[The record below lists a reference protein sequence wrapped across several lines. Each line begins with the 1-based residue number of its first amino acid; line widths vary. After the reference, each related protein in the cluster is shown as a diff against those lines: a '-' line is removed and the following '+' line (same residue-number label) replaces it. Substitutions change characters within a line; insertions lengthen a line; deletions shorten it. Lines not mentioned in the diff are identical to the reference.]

1 MPLSVKVKSDDVP
14 TKARRKEAADRV
26 IDRFGNQLPDL
37 RLLCFFDDEDCT
49 YLNQEWGEAFRG
61 VYLSVLSGSFWR
73 SLPHYVRD
81 ECFSDQLTS
90 LFDRLIYLHG
100 STCAHEVGLTM
111 TFAHELQHFVQY
123 SNMPTLWA
131 ANTFIYQ
138 HLSKSASNALGLKT
152 FSFPFE
158 REARVVSKGTAENLF
173 GAEVVRQYID
183 TKIADPVDAD
193 DAADWE
199 FVQEIDT
206 SVPYDLAGETKLFFQ
221 QLKPYRPGLEE
232 YLKIPEVKNN
242 PDFKYVDLDALFDGA
257 GA

>member
-1 MPLSVKVKSDDVP
+1 MPPTVKVESHDAP
-14 TKARRKEAADRV
+14 TKAWQKEAAKRV
-26 IDRFGNQLPDL
+26 IDHFGNQLPN
-37 RLLCFFDDEDCT
+37 RSLLCFFDDQDWPDLKEAR
-49 YLNQEWGEAFRG
+49 GEAIRGFYKPEGYPGFRQG
-61 VYLSVLSGSFWR
+61 APEYIIDFV
-73 SLPHYVRD
+73 
-81 ECFSDQLTS
+81 FSAPPV
-90 LFDRLIYLHG
+90 FDNLIYLLR
-100 STCAHEVGLTM
+100 STCENEVGLTM
-111 TFAHELQHFVQY
+111 TFAHELQHFIQH
-123 SNMPTLWA
+123 SNMLPHWA
-131 ANTFIYQ
+131 ANSFIYDFFN
-138 HLSKSASNALGLKT
+138 SVSYAALGLKT
-152 FSFPFE
+152 FSFPHE
-158 REARVVSKGTAENLF
+158 REARVVAKRTAELLH
-173 GAEVVRQYID
+173 GAEDVRQYID